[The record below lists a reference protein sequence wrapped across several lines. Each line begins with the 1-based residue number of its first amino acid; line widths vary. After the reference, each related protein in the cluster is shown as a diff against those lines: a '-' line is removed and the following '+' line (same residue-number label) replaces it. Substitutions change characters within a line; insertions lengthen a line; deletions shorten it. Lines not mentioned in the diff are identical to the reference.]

1 MAWESCVTMN
11 DNWGYCATDKNYKP
25 APLLVHKLVECVS
38 KGGNMILNV
47 GPDATGRIPD
57 ESCRILAEMGA
68 WMGRN
73 GDSVYGCGPA
83 AGGPV
88 DALAPEVGR
97 LTRNGSTYY
106 FHLYENALG
115 PVPLL
120 GVPKDRI
127 EKIRLLRDGT
137 EVPLST
143 SWTHSDYP
151 DIAFADLGPAATLPD
166 PVDTVLA
173 VTIKEA

>member
-1 MAWESCVTMN
+1 
-11 DNWGYCATDKNYKP
+11 
-25 APLLVHKLVECVS
+25 
-38 KGGNMILNV
+38 MILNV

-57 ESCRILAEMGA
+57 ESLAILDEIGR
-68 WMGRN
+68 WMDRN
-73 GDSVYGCGPA
+73 GASIYGGGRA
-83 AGGPV
+83 AGGPIEV
-88 DALAPEVGR
+88 DRPEYGR
-97 LTRNGSTYY
+97 VTRSGDTYY

-115 PVPLL
+115 PVPLM

-143 SWTHSDYP
+143 SWVHSDYP
-151 DIAFADLGPAATLPD
+151 DIAFADLGPSPVLPD